1 MGGGKSGVGK
11 LLPILLLFLR
21 EIFWR
26 FGCAQEFFIK
36 HVYLRPDGQIYCDM
50 DIDQCYVRPTK
61 LSNGQVEM
69 IARTIVDLSDDFDK
83 VDEHGVSMEMES
95 IIEGLDP
102 DNYAAM
108 MDTILEVTNKDN

>member
-1 MGGGKSGVGK
+1 
-11 LLPILLLFLR
+11 
-21 EIFWR
+21 
-26 FGCAQEFFIK
+26 
-36 HVYLRPDGQIYCDM
+36 
-50 DIDQCYVRPTK
+50 
-61 LSNGQVEM
+61 M

-102 DNYAAM
+102 DDYAAM